1 MWDAVRGTLGSFVF
15 GPGASQGGL
24 GCSGEH
30 SEGFGGALG
39 ERVWQGGPV
48 LQPMTP
54 DPARP
59 PGTEDPPYILKLPIN
74 RKADVML
81 FLVAF

>member
-1 MWDAVRGTLGSFVF
+1 M
-15 GPGASQGGL
+15 
-24 GCSGEH
+24 
-30 SEGFGGALG
+30 
-39 ERVWQGGPV
+39 

-59 PGTEDPPYILKLPIN
+59 PSTEDPPYILKLPIN

-81 FLVAF
+81 NTTCMHNRLIGGTFCEDDVLNTIGMIKPLIVCTLLA